1 MDFTTEHIYK
11 VKRTKEKCI
20 QKPSWAWQRK
30 NPNSRGKNDTNY
42 TFSTFS
48 IQKPSEIDYLLLLN
62 NRFIDSPIE
71 EGLNAWMNL
80 RDGALVGSSLLV
92 FLRLEDPPTA
102 PMLLTDPDDFVLKTT
117 EPNEASL
124 ATNDTG
130 PLCDAS
136 WGYPTAPSWC
146 GGGNFSLLLLT
157 FVCVIALHLWKSAM
171 KHIFK

>member
-11 VKRTKEKCI
+11 VKRKKKNAFKNQAELDREKTLI
-20 QKPSWAWQRK
+20 
-30 NPNSRGKNDTNY
+30 RGEKMTQIIL
-42 TFSTFS
+42 STFS

-71 EGLNAWMNL
+71 EGLNAWMNF

-136 WGYPTAPSWC
+136 WGYPTAPS
-146 GGGNFSLLLLT
+146 
-157 FVCVIALHLWKSAM
+157 
-171 KHIFK
+171 